1 MADNCVFNRE
11 SGEIGDKIRINGHDC
26 IVQNSYKLVTNPTT
40 NETYYEIK
48 LLTNDNIVV
57 IDEASITKILLII
70 IGDTIYNKKWTFCNN
85 TIMSRITNDKALY
98 LGRYL
103 LNYLEGDNKVYND
116 NGNKMDFRLNNL
128 VLKTQGE
135 INSLAKR
142 VRKPAVLKPA
152 SEFFKDEP
160 KELLIQHPYN
170 SYVILK
176 LISTNEEYVKM
187 HIKDSYHTIFNRES
201 LDDVMKF
208 NWYICNTYV
217 GTKIPTSCT
226 DPKILAFYKK
236 GDCIYLH
243 RYLIQL
249 QGIEIP
255 EDQSIDHIN
264 HNKLD
269 NRLAN
274 LRVATQSE
282 QNRNRPTVT
291 RTVEIPKEINQ
302 DDKLNKDDI
311 PQFISLAK
319 PKDGHSSF
327 FNIEINYPGMGRL
340 RTKSSSK
347 NTLNLTH
354 KLCDAIHKRYLL
366 ILKNNLN
373 IQLLIIDGQKFA
385 TNDEFLVHTN
395 NLIKNLMLTINIP
408 EITDIE
414 TLLPYLAKLEYQKS
428 TIKKKPPT
436 SDIGAKLVDALVE
449 EPVPVPAQ
457 APVPVPVPV
466 PVPEEEPKQEV
477 KLEVKAKI
485 KKAVNK
491 VAVDQPANGIVYK
504 TPLTLD
510 NIHLVYDRVKP
521 QFISY
526 HTDGGRAPKFEGD
539 YLYRS
544 VPRKKLNFGGLSDI
558 TLTLNEKLAWTV
570 LKRYSVF
577 VHHENEVND
586 LIYEAGAVPPNHGKN
601 TNTTGLRTLSDVTF
615 NECNLFEMARPPT
628 QHTFNSF
635 ATFRAHTETYISNIL
650 NVATSL
656 EDYVTYVR
664 RKVPRLKTPVL
675 TLKYPDATILTK

>member
-26 IVQNSYKLVTNPTT
+26 IVQNSYKLVTNPNT
-40 NETYYEIK
+40 NETYYEVKIEI
-48 LLTNDNIVV
+48 NNITFIV
-57 IDEASITKILLII
+57 DEDSITKILLIKV
-70 IGDTIYNKKWTFCNN
+70 GDTIYNKKWSYNIKNKFITA
-85 TIMSRITNDKALY
+85 RITNDKVLY
-98 LGRYL
+98 LGKYL
-103 LNYLEGDNKVYND
+103 TNYLEGDKVVYHDNENKL
-116 NGNKMDFRLNNL
+116 DFRMNNL
-128 VLKTQGE
+128 VLKSKGE
-135 INSLAKR
+135 HNSLSKR
-142 VRKPAVLKPA
+142 VRNPPKQLVPSV
-152 SEFFKDEP
+152 FYKDEP
-160 KELLIQHPYN
+160 KELLEQVHKEYN
-170 SYVILK
+170 SYVVLK
-176 LISTNEEYVKM
+176 LISTKEEFIQMHVK
-187 HIKDSYHTIFNRES
+187 DAYYTIISKES
-201 LDDVMKF
+201 LDDVLKLR
-208 NWYICNTYV
+208 WYMSGDYV
-217 GTKIPTSCT
+217 SARIPVSCT
-226 DPKILAFYKK
+226 DPKILNIYQK
-236 GDCIYLH
+236 GDFIYLH

-291 RTVEIPKEINQ
+291 RTVEIPLDINQ

-319 PKDGHSSF
+319 PKDGHSAF

-373 IQLLIIDGQKFA
+373 IQLLTIDGQKFT

-395 NLIKNLMLTINIP
+395 NLIKNLMLTINTP

-428 TIKKKPPT
+428 TIKKKSPT

-449 EPVPVPAQ
+449 EQ
-457 APVPVPVPV
+457 APAPV
-466 PVPEEEPKQEV
+466 EEPKQEV

-485 KKAVNK
+485 KKTVNK
-491 VAVDQPANGIVYK
+491 VAVDQPADGIVYK

-526 HTDGGRAPKFEGD
+526 HTDDGRAPKFEGD

-586 LIYEAGAVPPNHGKN
+586 LIYEAGAVPPIHGKN
-601 TNTTGLRTLSDVTF
+601 TNTTGLRTLSDITF
-615 NECNLFEMARPPT
+615 NECNLFEVDRPPT
-628 QHTFNSF
+628 QHKFDSF

-656 EDYVTYVR
+656 EDFVTYIKI
-664 RKVPRLKTPVL
+664 KVPRLKTPVL
-675 TLKYPDATILTK
+675 TLKYPDALILTK